1 MWTEILY
8 QLPSIYSS
16 GTDQTVKDSQLLD
29 TGTQD
34 KILAV
39 IIIQMEHDIRDTF
52 KITAPLRQLYN

>member
-1 MWTEILY
+1 MCTEILY

-29 TGTQD
+29 IGTQD

-39 IIIQMEHDIRDTF
+39 IIIPMEHDVIDTF
-52 KITAPLRQLYN
+52 KIRAPLRQLYN